1 MVVTTVRIALG
12 AAALWSLALVVAA
25 VTVPL
30 YSGDTATADSSGT
43 SSSIH
48 TTATLVEVNGWWG
61 LVVAGL
67 PLAASVV
74 VAVLL
79 LGVRRRPAVIVAAV
93 LVALLGVLTVLSL
106 LTIGIF
112 IAPVTAGLGV
122 AVLVAL
128 AGPTEAAP

>member
-30 YSGDTATADSSGT
+30 YSGDTVTADSSGA
-43 SSSIH
+43 SSSTD

-61 LVVAGL
+61 LVVASL

-79 LGVRRRPAVIVAAV
+79 LGVRRRPAVIVALV
-93 LVALLGVLTVLSL
+93 LVVLLGIVTVLSL
-106 LTIGIF
+106 LTIGAF
-112 IAPVTAGLGV
+112 IAPVTAGLGL